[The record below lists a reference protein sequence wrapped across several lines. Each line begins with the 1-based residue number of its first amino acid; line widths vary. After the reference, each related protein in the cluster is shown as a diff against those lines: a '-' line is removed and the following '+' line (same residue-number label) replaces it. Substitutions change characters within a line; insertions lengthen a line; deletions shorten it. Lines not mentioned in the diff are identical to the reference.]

1 MLHITSHYHNF
12 IIIYTACLAHLNA
25 YYIHLN
31 TLKARQTWNI
41 SNTRSLYERFEC

>member
-41 SNTRSLYERFEC
+41 SNT